1 MDLTQGTAEEKNKR
15 AKKMMLWFG
24 IVSLIMGFAG
34 WTSAYIVS
42 SKREDWVSD
51 LELPSAFFVS
61 TAMIILSSITYFIA
75 RKSVSNNNQKMG
87 TICLLITLA
96 LGITFISLQFVG
108 FSQMMEN
115 GYYFTGPTSNIK
127 MSYVFL
133 IAAVHIAHV
142 VAGLISLLVVIVQQV
157 RNKYTP
163 DNMLGMEL
171 GATFWHFLDFLG
183 LIDQGVLGSLIIV
196 NCSP

>member
-1 MDLTQGTAEEKNKR
+1 MDLTQGTAKEKNRR

-51 LELPSAFFVS
+51 LDLPSAFYIS
-61 TAMIILSSITYFIA
+61 TAIIVLSSITYLLA
-75 RKSVSNNNQKMG
+75 KKAVSKDNQKMG
-87 TICLLITLA
+87 TLFLVVTFV
-96 LGITFISLQFVG
+96 LGIAFISLQFVG
-108 FSQMMEN
+108 FSQMLEN

-133 IAAVHIAHV
+133 LAAVHIAHV
-142 VAGLISLLVVIVQQV
+142 VAGLISLSVVLVQQL

-163 DNMLGMEL
+163 ENMLGLEL
-171 GATFWHFLDFLG
+171 GATFWHFLDFIWVY
-183 LIDQGVLGSLIIV
+183 LILFMYFVK
-196 NCSP
+196 

>member
-1 MDLTQGTAEEKNKR
+1 MDLTQGTAEEKNRR

-51 LELPSAFFVS
+51 LDLPSAFFVS
-61 TAMIILSSITYFIA
+61 TAVIILSSITYLIA
-75 RKSVSNNNQKMG
+75 KKAVAKDNQKMG
-87 TICLLITLA
+87 TIFLLITLV
-96 LGITFISLQFVG
+96 LGITFVSLQFVG
-108 FSQMMEN
+108 FSQMLES

-142 VAGLISLLVVIVQQV
+142 VAGLISLLVVLV
-157 RNKYTP
+157 RQLGNKYTP
-163 DNMLGMEL
+163 ENMLGMEL
-171 GATFWHFLDFLG
+171 GATFWHFLDFIWVY
-183 LIDQGVLGSLIIV
+183 LILFMYFVK
-196 NCSP
+196 

>member
-1 MDLTQGTAEEKNKR
+1 MDLTQGTAKEKNRR

-51 LELPSAFFVS
+51 LELPSAFFIS
-61 TAMIILSSITYFIA
+61 TVIIILSSIAYFA
-75 RKSVSNNNQKMG
+75 AKKAVGKNNQKMG
-87 TICLLITLA
+87 TIFLLITLA

-108 FSQMMEN
+108 FSQMLES

-133 IAAVHIAHV
+133 LAAVHIAHV
-142 VAGLISLLVVIVQQV
+142 VAGLITLLVVLVQQL

-163 DNMLGMEL
+163 ENMLGMEL
-171 GATFWHFLDFLG
+171 GATFWHFLDFIWVY
-183 LIDQGVLGSLIIV
+183 LILFMYFVK
-196 NCSP
+196 

>member
-1 MDLTQGTAEEKNKR
+1 MDLTQGTAVEKNRR

-42 SKREDWVSD
+42 SKRDDWISD
-51 LELPSAFFVS
+51 LELPQAFFVS
-61 TAMIILSSITYFIA
+61 TAIIILSSITYFIA
-75 RKSVSNNNQKMG
+75 QKAVERNNRKLG
-87 TICLLITLA
+87 TILLFTTLFF
-96 LGITFISLQFVG
+96 GISFIVLQFMG
-108 FSQMMEN
+108 FSQMLEH

-142 VAGLISLLVVIVQQV
+142 VAGLISLLVVLVQQL
-157 RNKYTP
+157 RGKYGP
-163 DNMLGMEL
+163 ENMLGLEL
-171 GATFWHFLDFLG
+171 GATFWHFLDFLWVY
-183 LIDQGVLGSLIIV
+183 LILFMYFVK
-196 NCSP
+196 

>member
-1 MDLTQGTAEEKNKR
+1 MDLTQGTVKEKNRR

-51 LELPSAFFVS
+51 LDLPSAFFVS
-61 TAMIILSSITYFIA
+61 TAIIILSSITYLIA
-75 RKSVSNNNQKMG
+75 KKAVAKDNQKMG
-87 TICLLITLA
+87 TIFLLITLV
-96 LGITFISLQFVG
+96 LGITFVSLQFVG
-108 FSQMMEN
+108 FSQMLES

-133 IAAVHIAHV
+133 LAAVHIAHV
-142 VAGLISLLVVIVQQV
+142 VAGLITLLVVLVQQL

-163 DNMLGMEL
+163 ENMLGMEL
-171 GATFWHFLDFLG
+171 GATFWHFLDFIWVY
-183 LIDQGVLGSLIIV
+183 LILFMYFVK
-196 NCSP
+196 

>member
-1 MDLTQGTAEEKNKR
+1 MDLTQGTAKEKNRR

-51 LELPSAFFVS
+51 LDLPSAFYIS
-61 TAMIILSSITYFIA
+61 TAIIILSSITYLLA
-75 RKSVSNNNQKMG
+75 KKAVAKDNQKMG
-87 TICLLITLA
+87 TLFLVATFV
-96 LGITFISLQFVG
+96 LGIAFISLQFVG
-108 FSQMMEN
+108 FSQMLEN

-133 IAAVHIAHV
+133 LAAVHIAHV
-142 VAGLISLLVVIVQQV
+142 VAGLISLSVVLVQQL

-163 DNMLGMEL
+163 ENMLGLEL
-171 GATFWHFLDFLG
+171 GATFWHFLDFIWVY
-183 LIDQGVLGSLIIV
+183 LILFMYFVK
-196 NCSP
+196 

>member
-1 MDLTQGTAEEKNKR
+1 MDLTQGTEKEKLTR

-42 SKREDWVSD
+42 SKREDWVND

-61 TAMIILSSITYFIA
+61 TAIIILSSITYFLA
-75 RKSVSNNNQKMG
+75 KKLVSKGNQKQA
-87 TICLLITLA
+87 TLFLLVTLA
-96 LGITFISLQFVG
+96 LGITFIVLQFYG
-108 FSQMMEN
+108 FSQMLEN

-142 VAGLISLLVVIVQQV
+142 VAGLISLLTVLVQQL

-171 GATFWHFLDFLG
+171 GATFWHFLDFLWVY
-183 LIDQGVLGSLIIV
+183 LILFMYFVK
-196 NCSP
+196 

>member
-75 RKSVSNNNQKMG
+75 RKSVSNNNQKMS

-108 FSQMMEN
+108 FSQMLEN

-171 GATFWHFLDFLG
+171 GATFWHFLDFIWVY
-183 LIDQGVLGSLIIV
+183 LILFMYFVK
-196 NCSP
+196 

>member
-1 MDLTQGTAEEKNKR
+1 MDLTQGTTEEKNKR

-51 LELPSAFFVS
+51 LELPSAFFLS
-61 TAMIILSSITYFIA
+61 TAIIILSSITYLIA
-75 RKSVSNNNQKMG
+75 KKAVAKDNQKMG
-87 TICLLITLA
+87 TVFLLVTLV
-96 LGITFISLQFVG
+96 LGITFISLQFLG
-108 FSQMMEN
+108 FSQMLEN

-142 VAGLISLLVVIVQQV
+142 VAGLISLLVVLVQQL
-157 RNKYTP
+157 RKKYTP
-163 DNMLGMEL
+163 ENMLGMEL
-171 GATFWHFLDFLG
+171 GATFWHFLDFLWVY
-183 LIDQGVLGSLIIV
+183 LILFMYFVK
-196 NCSP
+196 

>member
-1 MDLTQGTAEEKNKR
+1 
-15 AKKMMLWFG
+15 MMLWFG

-51 LELPSAFFVS
+51 LDLPSAFFIS
-61 TAMIILSSITYFIA
+61 TAIIVLSSITYVLA
-75 RKSVSNNNQKMG
+75 KKAVAKNNQKNG
-87 TICLLITLA
+87 TIFLVLTLA
-96 LGITFISLQFVG
+96 LGITFISLQFYG
-108 FSQMMEN
+108 FSQMLES

-133 IAAVHIAHV
+133 LAAVHIAHV
-142 VAGLISLLVVIVQQV
+142 VAGLITLLVVLVQQL
-157 RNKYTP
+157 RKKYAP

-171 GATFWHFLDFLG
+171 GASFWHFLDFIWVY
-183 LIDQGVLGSLIIV
+183 LILFMYFVK
-196 NCSP
+196 

>member
-1 MDLTQGTAEEKNKR
+1 MDLTQGTAKEKNRR

-51 LELPSAFFVS
+51 LELPSAFFIS
-61 TAMIILSSITYFIA
+61 TVIIILSSIAYFSA
-75 RKSVSNNNQKMG
+75 KKAVSTDNQKMG
-87 TICLLITLA
+87 TIFLLITLA

-108 FSQMMEN
+108 FSQMLES

-133 IAAVHIAHV
+133 LAAVHIAHV
-142 VAGLISLLVVIVQQV
+142 VAGLITLLVVLVQQL

-163 DNMLGMEL
+163 ENMLGMEL
-171 GATFWHFLDFLG
+171 GATFWHFLDFIWVY
-183 LIDQGVLGSLIIV
+183 LILFMYFVK
-196 NCSP
+196 

>member
-1 MDLTQGTAEEKNKR
+1 MDLTQGTAKEKNRR

-51 LELPSAFFVS
+51 LDLPSAFYIS
-61 TAMIILSSITYFIA
+61 TAIIVLSSITYLLA
-75 RKSVSNNNQKMG
+75 KKAVAKDNQKMG
-87 TICLLITLA
+87 TLFLVVTLV
-96 LGITFISLQFVG
+96 LGIAFISFQFVG
-108 FSQMMEN
+108 FSQMLEN

-133 IAAVHIAHV
+133 LAAVHIAHV
-142 VAGLISLLVVIVQQV
+142 VAGLISLSVVLVQQL

-163 DNMLGMEL
+163 ENMLGLEL
-171 GATFWHFLDFLG
+171 GATFWHFLDFIWVY
-183 LIDQGVLGSLIIV
+183 LILFMYFVK
-196 NCSP
+196 